1 MCIDCDL
8 LELDMQG
15 KRADTI
21 EKLTNSADRLDDMGE
36 IELRDQVLLLIAEAL
51 PKAETEGP
59 SQGEADTADTAPK
72 VSDEN
77 EKLMRQATEII
88 AKVLGVDPSSLV
100 LVSR

>member
-21 EKLTNSADRLDDMGE
+21 EKLTNSADRLDDLGE
-36 IELRDQVLLLIAEAL
+36 TGLRDQVLLLISEAL
-51 PKAETEGP
+51 PQAETGV
-59 SQGEADTADTAPK
+59 SNQGEAGTAETATG
-72 VSDEN
+72 VSDED
-77 EKLMRQATEII
+77 EKLMRKATDII
-88 AKVLGVDPSSLV
+88 AKVLGVDPRSLV

>member
-21 EKLTNSADRLDDMGE
+21 EKLTNSADRLDDLGE
-36 IELRDQVLLLIAEAL
+36 IELRDRVLLLISEAL
-51 PKAETEGP
+51 PQAETKV
-59 SQGEADTADTAPK
+59 SNQGEAGTAETATG
-72 VSDEN
+72 VSDED
-77 EKLMRQATEII
+77 EKLMRKATDII
-88 AKVLGVDPSSLV
+88 AKVLGVDPRSLV